1 MPEIVLTK
9 TASGALAPA
18 DPQAAE
24 YISKLKLGMGV
35 KAKVTKAN
43 NVAFHRKMFALFT
56 VAFEAW
62 EPEAKEY
69 KGQPVQKNFDRFRKD
84 VTILAGFYET
94 TINLKGEIRL
104 EAISLSFDSMEQDER
119 EKVYSAVIDVVLKKV
134 LTNYTRDDLDR
145 VVEQIMQ
152 FA

>member
-1 MPEIVLTK
+1 MKEIVLTK
-9 TASGALAPA
+9 TVNGALVPV

-24 YISKLKLGMGV
+24 YISKLKLGAGI
-35 KAKVTKAN
+35 KAKITKAN
-43 NVAFHRKMFALFT
+43 NPAFHRKMFALFN

-62 EPEAKEY
+62 EPEVKEY

-84 VTILAGFYET
+84 LTILAGFYET

-104 EAISLSFDSMEQDER
+104 EAKSLNFSNMEQDER
-119 EKVYSAVIDVVLKKV
+119 EQVYSAVIDVVLAKV
-134 LTNYTRDDLDR
+134 LTNYTRADLDR
-145 VVEQIMQ
+145 VVEEVMR

>member
-1 MPEIVLTK
+1 MAEIVLSK
-9 TASGALAPA
+9 AANGALVPV

-24 YISKLKLGMGV
+24 YISKLKMGQGV
-35 KAKVTKAN
+35 KCKVTKVN
-43 NVAFHRKMFALFT
+43 NPAFHRKMMVLFN

-62 EPEAKEY
+62 EPEVKEY
-69 KGQPVQKNFDRFRKD
+69 KGQPVQKNFERFRKD
-84 VTILAGFYET
+84 LTILAGFYET

-104 EAISLSFDSMEQDER
+104 EAKSLSFENMEQDER
-119 EKVYSAVIDVVLKKV
+119 EKVYSAVIDVVLAKV

-145 VVEQIMQ
+145 VVEIVMQ